1 MTEGNKLRTF
11 TYKQVLL
18 VNIQYYLFYIFTQ
31 PFRNMIGFN
40 FFFVDPLIQ
49 NNISFTSD
57 EYLQRSKVPLLIL
70 HAEDDWVVPMQLGEK
85 VNFLL
90 YN

>member
-1 MTEGNKLRTF
+1 MF
-11 TYKQVLL
+11 M
-18 VNIQYYLFYIFTQ
+18 Q

-49 NNISFTSD
+49 NNISFKSD

-70 HAEDDWVVPMQLGEK
+70 HAENDWVVPMQLGEK
-85 VNFLL
+85 VTLLL
-90 YN
+90 YS